1 MRLRYLA
8 LAAALLAIGTGWYF
22 FRPERLVLD
31 TVVQE
36 PLPPAVSALTA
47 TRPPVLLARGRFHPV
62 NHDGRGE
69 VALYRASNG
78 ERILR
83 FSRFA
88 TDNGPD
94 LYVYLVAAADVP
106 DDETVERAG
115 YVSLGRLKGNVGD
128 QNYTVPV
135 GLDVSRYRTVVV
147 WCQRFG
153 VSFAAAPLGAVAG

>member
-62 NHDGRGE
+62 NHDGRG
-69 VALYRASNG
+69 
-78 ERILR
+78 
-83 FSRFA
+83 
-88 TDNGPD
+88 DNGPD